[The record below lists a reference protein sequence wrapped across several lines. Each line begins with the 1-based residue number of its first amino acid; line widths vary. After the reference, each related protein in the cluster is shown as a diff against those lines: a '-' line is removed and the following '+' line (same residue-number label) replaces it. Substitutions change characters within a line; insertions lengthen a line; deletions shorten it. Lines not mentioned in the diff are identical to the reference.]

1 MKRILNFLF
10 MESKKVTASPELSEQ
25 TWPLEKGKY
34 TDLSYLRKQ
43 TKGNQELMKK
53 MILLYLKQT
62 PELLN
67 TIKQGTAEKDWVTVN
82 TAVHKMIPSFWMM
95 GIDSVFEKMSKTLQ
109 EHTSKNEF
117 TEEIPELVS
126 KLEEGCMLACKE
138 LQVAVER
145 LG

>member
-10 MESKKVTASPELSEQ
+10 MESKKVTIAPDVTQ
-25 TWPLEKGKY
+25 TWPFEKGKY

-53 MILLYLKQT
+53 MITLYLKQT

-67 TIKQGTAEKDWVTVN
+67 TIKEGTEVKDWVTVN

-95 GIDSVFEKMSKTLQ
+95 GIDPVFEKMSKTLQ

-117 TEEIPELVS
+117 TEEIPQLVLQ
-126 KLEEGCMLACKE
+126 LEAGCLLACKE
-138 LQVAVER
+138 LEVTMIS